1 MRYSGNQEKVFRSS
15 LLSYHVEFSG
25 APFVSSL
32 VSLFRSFVGSHIS
45 AFNFCKSQF
54 RERVSQSTI
63 SLKGYGGS
71 ALTRASTKGRL
82 QSPPLKT
89 SALTAVL
96 DRFPVLSNPIS
107 SFGQVPGHC
116 YDRLLVVPL
125 ALDALIQPHYVP
137 PS

>member
-63 SLKGYGGS
+63 SLKGYGRFRAYPCVDERAFAISAFEDFSFDCGS
-71 ALTRASTKGRL
+71 R
-82 QSPPLKT
+82 
-89 SALTAVL
+89 
-96 DRFPVLSNPIS
+96 
-107 SFGQVPGHC
+107 
-116 YDRLLVVPL
+116 
-125 ALDALIQPHYVP
+125 
-137 PS
+137 